1 MKHRVFVLLVLLIV
15 MMGSA
20 QGQQPAPTLVPPTP
34 VPSASGDAEELIL
47 TQSAVERIVKNGRV
61 RVGVLYN
68 EPPFG
73 ELNIRGE
80 IVGFDADVA
89 RAMAELWGVE
99 LRLRQVTRQTAED
112 LLDRGAVDMI
122 IAAQVHY
129 REFDGLYEFSQ
140 TYHLSSQAMMVRT
153 DDAAKTPAEMAGRR
167 VGVVMGTPAE
177 QALSAF
183 MARSGLTF
191 QVERFVTSDRL
202 YAALR
207 TNLVD
212 GIVASQHR
220 LLRAASG
227 EPDATRFLEEPIELE
242 PYVIAMQRQDVNMRN
257 LVNKTLQFLQRSG
270 KLAEI
275 RQVYFPEVT
284 YDDLAVWDG
293 LGEDAPKPA
302 DFTAAVTFPQQYI
315 LPRIQNDRTLRVAGI
330 KGLTVNDTDVA
341 ESERRVE
348 IFHRQLMDAIAQRW
362 GVSVQYIPA
371 SPEEALA
378 LVQNGQADV
387 ALGIEPNWAWT
398 DRVDFTGPYL
408 LRGLRLMVK
417 KNSNVFGFS
426 ELGGSQWI
434 AVTTQDAGVRDE
446 VFANAQRANVLV
458 EVLETSELN
467 FTQSILEDDNADV
480 AFADSIR
487 LLPHVEANPDALQ
500 FTQRWYT
507 RDYWSMA
514 VPRNDLDFR
523 LLLDYTLQEMTRDGT
538 LNELLKP
545 LLPPGETPKFDVWP
559 GTGSTFGFS
568 ITR

>member
-1 MKHRVFVLLVLLIV
+1 MVLLLALLLAVI
-15 MMGSA
+15 GSA
-20 QGQQPAPTLVPPTP
+20 QAQQPAPTLVPPTL
-34 VPSASGDAEELIL
+34 VPSGQGGGAEDFIL
-47 TQSAVERIVKNGRV
+47 TQSAVDRIMKNNRV

-80 IVGFDADVA
+80 IIGFDADLA
-89 RAMAELWGVE
+89 RAMAETWGVE

-112 LLDRGAVDMI
+112 MLDRGAVDMI

-140 TYHLSSQAMMVRT
+140 TYHLSSQVMMVRA
-153 DDAAKTPAEMAGRR
+153 DDAAKTLGEMAGRR
-167 VGVVMGTPAE
+167 VGVVIGTPAE
-177 QALSAF
+177 QALDAF
-183 MARSGLTF
+183 MARSGISF
-191 QVERFVTSDRL
+191 QIERFLTRDRL
-202 YAALR
+202 YAGLR

-220 LLRAASG
+220 LLRAASA
-227 EPDATRFLEEPIELE
+227 EPDATRFIEEPIELE
-242 PYVIAMQRQDVNMRN
+242 PYVIAMQRQDINMRN

-275 RQVYFPEVT
+275 RQVHFPEVT

-293 LGEDAPKPA
+293 LAEEAPKPA
-302 DFTAAVTFPQQYI
+302 DFTAPVTFPQQYI
-315 LPRIQNDRTLRVAGI
+315 LPRIQSDRTLRVAGI
-330 KGLTVNDTDVA
+330 KGLTVNDTEVA

-362 GVSVQYIPA
+362 GVTVQYIPA
-371 SPEEALA
+371 TPEEAIE
-378 LVQNGQADV
+378 LVRSGQADV
-387 ALGIEPNWAWT
+387 ALGIEPNWSWT

-417 KNSNVFGFS
+417 KNSNVFGFT

-434 AVTTQDAGVRDE
+434 AVTTEDAGVREE

-458 EVLETSELN
+458 EVLETSERN
-467 FTQSILEDDNADV
+467 FTQSILEDSNADV

-487 LLPHVEANPDALQ
+487 LLPHLEANPDDFQL
-500 FTQRWYT
+500 TSRWYT
-507 RDYWSMA
+507 RDYLSMA

-545 LLPPGETPKFDVWP
+545 LLPPEETPKFDVWP
-559 GTGSTFGFS
+559 GTGSMFGFS

>member
-1 MKHRVFVLLVLLIV
+1 MVLLLALLLAVI
-15 MMGSA
+15 GSA
-20 QGQQPAPTLVPPTP
+20 GAQQPAPTLVPPTL
-34 VPSASGDAEELIL
+34 VPSGQGGGAEDFIL
-47 TQSAVERIVKNGRV
+47 TQSAVDRIVRNNRV

-80 IVGFDADVA
+80 IIGFDADLA
-89 RAMAELWGVE
+89 RAMAETWGVE

-112 LLDRGAVDMI
+112 MLDRGAVDMI

-140 TYHLSSQAMMVRT
+140 TYHLSSQVMMVRA
-153 DDAAKTPAEMAGRR
+153 DDPAKTLGEMAGRR
-167 VGVVMGTPAE
+167 VGVVIGTSAE
-177 QALSAF
+177 QALDAF
-183 MARSGLTF
+183 MARSGISF
-191 QVERFVTSDRL
+191 QIERFLTRDRL
-202 YAALR
+202 YAGLR

-220 LLRAASG
+220 LLRAASA
-227 EPDATRFLEEPIELE
+227 EPDLTRFIEEPIELE
-242 PYVIAMQRQDVNMRN
+242 PYVIAMQRQDINMRN

-275 RQVYFPEVT
+275 RQVHFPDVT

-293 LGEDAPKPA
+293 LAEEAPKPT

-315 LPRIQNDRTLRVAGI
+315 LPRIQSDRTLRVAGI
-330 KGLTVNDTDVA
+330 KGLTVNDTEIA

-362 GVSVQYIPA
+362 GVTVQYIPA
-371 SPEEALA
+371 TPEEAVE
-378 LVQNGQADV
+378 LVRNGQADV
-387 ALGIEPNWAWT
+387 ALGIEPNWSWT

-408 LRGLRLMVK
+408 LRGLRLMVR
-417 KNSNVFGFS
+417 KNSNVFGFT

-434 AVTTQDAGVRDE
+434 AVTTEDAGVREE

-467 FTQSILEDDNADV
+467 FTQSILEDSNADV

-487 LLPHVEANPDALQ
+487 LLPHLEANPDEFQL
-500 FTQRWYT
+500 TTRWYT
-507 RDYWSMA
+507 RDYLSMA

-545 LLPPGETPKFDVWP
+545 LLPPDETPKFDVWP